1 MRSLVQ
7 ITIGLQYNRP
17 VPTRS
22 TLLGRG
28 RCWYNAPSMEQNTP
42 KRQWQIWVG
51 ILVGLAC
58 LAAVFF
64 FYARP
69 GEIIENLR
77 HIHWLYLF
85 LGALGVVAFL
95 LLRAVRW
102 RFMLDNSVPYGQVF
116 HIQNIGYML
125 TQLLPLRL
133 GDVARAILIG
143 NVPPVTLTQ
152 GISTMVVERLLDMLF
167 IVVLLPFTLSG
178 VTALPDW
185 MRSFALASGFAAI
198 AGIVILVMAAN
209 QRRRALDILDRLM
222 ARLLPFLNR
231 ERWLHRFDGLLVGL
245 KSLTTL
251 RDGFILTILSILIWI
266 PIIVAYFFI
275 MMAVGLEPTWV
286 MAGFVVCA
294 AAFSVA
300 VPSTPGQAG
309 PYHFAVI
316 TALQLYGQPAVES
329 ASFAFLYHVANI
341 VIMIIFGIIG
351 ILGTGVTFRNV
362 LSSAQ
367 AFVAGQRADQTP

>member
-1 MRSLVQ
+1 MEQSSQKSQWQVWLGVL
-7 ITIGLQYNRP
+7 IGLA
-17 VPTRS
+17 S
-22 TLLGRG
+22 
-28 RCWYNAPSMEQNTP
+28 
-42 KRQWQIWVG
+42 
-51 ILVGLAC
+51 
-58 LAAVFF
+58 LAAVFI

-69 GEIIENLR
+69 GDILENLS
-77 HIHWLYLF
+77 HVNAGYLLLGAFGIAAFLF
-85 LGALGVVAFL
+85 L
-95 LLRAVRW
+95 RAIRW
-102 RFMLDNSVPYGQVF
+102 RFMLNNSVSYSQVF

-133 GDVARAILIG
+133 GDVARAVLIG
-143 NVPPVTLTQ
+143 NVPPVTITQ

-178 VTALPDW
+178 ITALPDW
-185 MRSFALASGFAAI
+185 MRSFALVSGFAAI
-198 AGIVILVMAAN
+198 GGIVVLIVAAN
-209 QRRRALDILDRLM
+209 QRERALRFIDSLFVRFV
-222 ARLLPFLNR
+222 PFVNR
-231 ERWLHRFDGLLVGL
+231 EAWIRRIDGLLVGL
-245 KSLTTL
+245 KSLTTW
-251 RDGFILTILSILIWI
+251 RDGFILTALSILIWI
-266 PIIVAYFFI
+266 PVILAYYSI
-275 MMAVGLEPTWV
+275 MQAVGLEPTWV

-329 ASFAFLYHVANI
+329 ASFAFLYHIANI
-341 VIMIIFGIIG
+341 VIMVLFGIVG

-367 AFVAGQRADQTP
+367 SFVSRQRADPAP

>member
-1 MRSLVQ
+1 MEKE
-7 ITIGLQYNRP
+7 
-17 VPTRS
+17 TRK
-22 TLLGRG
+22 G
-28 RCWYNAPSMEQNTP
+28 
-42 KRQWQIWVG
+42 QWQLWVG
-51 ILVGLAC
+51 LLVGVAC
-58 LAAVFF
+58 LIAVFA

-69 GEIIENLR
+69 GEIVEILR
-77 HIHWLYLF
+77 HVHLGYL
-85 LGALGVVAFL
+85 ALGVLGIVVFL
-95 LLRAVRW
+95 VIRAVRW
-102 RFMLDNSVPYGQVF
+102 RFMLDNAIPYAPVF

-143 NVPPVTLTQ
+143 NVPPVTIAQ

-178 VTALPDW
+178 ITTLPDW
-185 MRSFALASGFAAI
+185 MRSFALVSGFVAI
-198 AGIVILVMAAN
+198 AGIIVLVIAAN
-209 QRRRALDILDRLM
+209 QRQRATSIANQLL

-231 ERWLHRFDGLLVGL
+231 ETWVRRFDDLLIGL
-245 KSLTTL
+245 KSLTSW
-251 RDGFILTILSILIWI
+251 RDGLTLIFLSIAVWI
-266 PIIVAYFFI
+266 PVIAAYYFIIR
-275 MMAVGLEPTWV
+275 AVGLEPTWV

-316 TALQLYGQPAVES
+316 TALQLYGQPAPQS
-329 ASFAFLYHVANI
+329 AAFAFLYHFLNI
-341 VIMIIFGIIG
+341 IVMVIFGIIG

-362 LSSAQ
+362 IASAQ
-367 AFVAGQRADQTP
+367 SFTSRRQTETH

>member
-1 MRSLVQ
+1 
-7 ITIGLQYNRP
+7 
-17 VPTRS
+17 
-22 TLLGRG
+22 
-28 RCWYNAPSMEQNTP
+28 MEQNTP
-42 KRQWQIWVG
+42 KRQWQLWVG
-51 ILVGLAC
+51 IVIGLAC
-58 LAAVFF
+58 LVAVFF
-64 FYARP
+64 LYARP

-77 HIHWLYLF
+77 HVQWHYLLF
-85 LGALGVVAFL
+85 GVLGIVAFL
-95 LLRAVRW
+95 FLRAIRW
-102 RFMLDNSVPYGQVF
+102 RFMLDNSVPYSQVF

-125 TQLLPLRL
+125 TQLLPFRL

-178 VTALPDW
+178 VTVLPEW

-198 AGIVILVMAAN
+198 AGIVVLVMAAN
-209 QRRRALDILDRLM
+209 QRQRALHILDSLM

-231 ERWLHRFDGLLVGL
+231 ERWLHRFDGLLIGL

-251 RDGFILTILSILIWI
+251 RDGLILTVLSVLIWI
-266 PIIVAYFFI
+266 PVIVAYFFI
-275 MMAVGLEPTWV
+275 MLAVGLEPTWV

-316 TALQLYGQPAVES
+316 SALQLYGQPPVES
-329 ASFAFLYHVANI
+329 ASFAFLYHVTNI
-341 VIMIIFGIIG
+341 VIMVIFGIIG

-367 AFVAGQRADQTP
+367 SFIARPRADQTP

>member
-1 MRSLVQ
+1 MEQSSRKSQWQVWLGVL
-7 ITIGLQYNRP
+7 IGLA
-17 VPTRS
+17 S
-22 TLLGRG
+22 
-28 RCWYNAPSMEQNTP
+28 
-42 KRQWQIWVG
+42 
-51 ILVGLAC
+51 
-58 LAAVFF
+58 LAAVFI

-69 GEIIENLR
+69 GDILENLS
-77 HIHWLYLF
+77 HVHAGYLL
-85 LGALGVVAFL
+85 LGALGIAAFL
-95 LLRAVRW
+95 FLRAIRW
-102 RFMLDNSVPYGQVF
+102 RFMLNNSVPYSQVF

-133 GDVARAILIG
+133 GDVARAVLIG
-143 NVPPVTLTQ
+143 NVPPVTITQ

-178 VTALPDW
+178 ITALPEW
-185 MRSFALASGFAAI
+185 MRSFALVSGFAAI
-198 AGIVILVMAAN
+198 GGIVVLIVAAN
-209 QRRRALDILDRLM
+209 QRERALRVIDSVFIRF
-222 ARLLPFLNR
+222 LPFVNR
-231 ERWLHRFDGLLVGL
+231 EAWIRRIDGLLVGL
-245 KSLTTL
+245 KSLTTW
-251 RDGFILTILSILIWI
+251 RDGFILTALSILIWI
-266 PIIVAYFFI
+266 PVILAYYSI
-275 MMAVGLEPTWV
+275 MRAVGLEPTWV

-329 ASFAFLYHVANI
+329 ASFAFLYHIANI
-341 VIMIIFGIIG
+341 VIMVLFGIVG

-367 AFVAGQRADQTP
+367 SFVSRQRVDPAP

>member
-1 MRSLVQ
+1 
-7 ITIGLQYNRP
+7 
-17 VPTRS
+17 
-22 TLLGRG
+22 
-28 RCWYNAPSMEQNTP
+28 MEQTS
-42 KRQWQIWVG
+42 RRGQWQVWVG
-51 ILVGLAC
+51 ILVGVASLV
-58 LAAVFF
+58 AVFVL
-64 FYARP
+64 YARP
-69 GEIIENLR
+69 GEIIDNLR
-77 HIHWLYLF
+77 HVQLGYLL
-85 LGALGVVAFL
+85 LGSLGVVAFL
-95 LLRAVRW
+95 FLRAIRW
-102 RFMLDNSVPYGQVF
+102 RFMLDNSVPYSQVF

-125 TQLLPLRL
+125 SQLLPLRI

-143 NVPPVTLTQ
+143 NVPPVTITQ

-178 VTALPDW
+178 ISALPEW
-185 MRSFALASGFAAI
+185 MRSFALVSGFAAI
-198 AGIVILVMAAN
+198 GGIVVLIMAAN
-209 QRRRALDILDRLM
+209 QRPRALRVLDSLM
-222 ARLLPFLNR
+222 ARLLPFLNNR
-231 ERWLHRFDGLLVGL
+231 ERWLHRFDGLLIGL

-251 RDGFILTILSILIWI
+251 RDGFILTVLSILIWL
-266 PIIVAYFFI
+266 PVIVAYYFI
-275 MMAVGLEPTWV
+275 MLAVGLEPTWV

-316 TALQLYGQPAVES
+316 TALQLYGQPAIES

-341 VIMIIFGIIG
+341 LIMVIFGIIG

-367 AFVAGQRADQTP
+367 AFVTRQRADQAP